1 MTEPVIRPRTD
12 EDLKNCV
19 DALARVHRSDRYPVH
34 WPADPGQ
41 WLTPRR
47 MIGAWTAVDDSGVL
61 GHMALTRPTEALA
74 AAAGQP
80 ARSLV
85 SVARLFVSH
94 DARRRGV
101 ATRLLD
107 TAAEVAGDRRARAVL
122 EVESGA
128 AAAIA
133 LYERAGWSL
142 LSRSTADWTA
152 ADGRAAQML
161 LYIAPTAVG
170 TTDRVMLHQASR
182 TTDPEPPVERPT

>member
-1 MTEPVIRPRTD
+1 MIEPVIRPRTD
-12 EDLKNCV
+12 EDLTKCV
-19 DALARVHRSDRYPVH
+19 DALATVHRADRYPVD

-47 MIGAWTAVDDSGVL
+47 MVGAWISVDDSGVM
-61 GHMALTRPTEALA
+61 GHVALTRPTEAMA

-85 SVARLFVSH
+85 SVARLFVSRG
-94 DARRRGV
+94 ARRRGI

-107 TAAEVAGDRRARAVL
+107 TATEAAAGRQARAVL

-142 LSRSTADWTA
+142 VSRSMADWTT
-152 ADGRAAQML
+152 ADGRTARML
-161 LYIAPTAVG
+161 LYAAPAETL
-170 TTDRVMLHQASR
+170 TSRQAIPAAR
-182 TTDPEPPVERPT
+182 PEPSVQQPT